1 MFDLAEWTVAAPDCS
16 DASTNNCDSPCG
28 PYPDPAFTCPL
39 VPPARAALATPP
51 ALIIKGVL
59 DLQTP
64 QRGYSGKAV
73 ELLALE
79 DVPGPARERGPW
91 GLIQGL
97 NRSTHCGI
105 SL

>member
-1 MFDLAEWTVAAPDCS
+1 M
-16 DASTNNCDSPCG
+16 
-28 PYPDPAFTCPL
+28 
-39 VPPARAALATPP
+39 LATPP

-79 DVPGPARERGPW
+79 DVPGPGSRSWTLGPYP
-91 GLIQGL
+91 GSESID
-97 NRSTHCGI
+97 
-105 SL
+105 SLRDFPK